1 MEKNAEE
8 EQKMSLKINTQSQ
21 AAAMYLDENF
31 NNYKTLSYSELV
43 FTSKT
48 PDKNYAPY
56 TLNLNLKWN

>member
-43 FTSKT
+43 FHQQNTEQE
-48 PDKNYAPY
+48 
-56 TLNLNLKWN
+56 

>member
-43 FTSKT
+43 FHQQNTE
-48 PDKNYAPY
+48 
-56 TLNLNLKWN
+56 

>member
-43 FTSKT
+43 FHQQNTEQELCSIHFKFK
-48 PDKNYAPY
+48 P
-56 TLNLNLKWN
+56 